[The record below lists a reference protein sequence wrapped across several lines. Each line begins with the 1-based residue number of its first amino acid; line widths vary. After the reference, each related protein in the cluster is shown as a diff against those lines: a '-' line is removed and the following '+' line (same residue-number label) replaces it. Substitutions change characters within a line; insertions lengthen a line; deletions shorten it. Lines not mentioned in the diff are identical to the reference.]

1 MVKRRCR
8 TLKQRTNLGRSID
21 VAIYLNGSP
30 IGGQQGAIFQRQA
43 QMINI
48 TNKINPEW
56 QENLAGTKSWNIT
69 CSGVYVV
76 NDTAFSLLEDAFM
89 NNKEVEVSIDF
100 GAQRMVGR
108 ALITDFPLSAVYN
121 KEFKYSI
128 KMLGTGPLTTQ
139 EG

>member
-1 MVKRRCR
+1 
-8 TLKQRTNLGRSID
+8 
-21 VAIYLNGSP
+21 
-30 IGGQQGAIFQRQA
+30 
-43 QMINI
+43 MINI

-76 NDTAFSLLEDAFM
+76 NDSAFSLLENAFM

-100 GAQRMVGR
+100 GAQKMIGK

-128 KMLGTGPLTTQ
+128 KILGTGPLMTQ

>member
-1 MVKRRCR
+1 
-8 TLKQRTNLGRSID
+8 
-21 VAIYLNGSP
+21 
-30 IGGQQGAIFQRQA
+30 
-43 QMINI
+43 MINI

-76 NDTAFSLLEDAFM
+76 NDTAFSLLENAFM
-89 NNKEVEVSIDF
+89 NNKEVEVSIDVPAHQWQAGF
-100 GAQRMVGR
+100 RY
-108 ALITDFPLSAVYN
+108 SYYYN

-128 KMLGTGPLTTQ
+128 KILGTGPLMSQ